1 MNVIG
6 NIIGQNV
13 RRVAKFIAKF
23 FFKKD
28 IVWIDNV
35 TLTAE
40 NEVVSNVDWE
50 LKVGEEEQR

>member
-6 NIIGQNV
+6 NIIGQNF
-13 RRVAKFIAKF
+13 RRVAKFVARF
-23 FFKKD
+23 FFKKS

-35 TLTAE
+35 TLSAE

-50 LKVGEEEQR
+50 LKVGEVDE

>member
-1 MNVIG
+1 MNFLG
-6 NIIGQNV
+6 NIIGQKT
-13 RRVAKFIAKF
+13 RRIAKFIAKF

-40 NEVVSNVDWE
+40 QEIVSNVDWE
-50 LKVGEEEQR
+50 LKIGEEE